1 MSLASSPSRP
11 SLRGQFVDADFD
23 LAGLGALLWQ
33 KRYSIL
39 RPTIIVALLT
49 LGVVLMIPPKYQSEA
64 RVLVIGR
71 DNIYLRPDA
80 DKDIIDRGV
89 VDQEAVTSQAQ
100 LILSRDLASEVIA
113 KLKLNELPEFDPALG
128 NISLTK
134 RVLGFLGVIRNPLAM
149 TPQERVLEAFYD
161 RLTVFPVEKS
171 RVIVIDFLSENPE
184 LAARVANA
192 IADAYLKRQQEAKQD
207 QARSAGQW
215 LSGEIDSLRK
225 KVADSE
231 AKVEAFRA
239 RSNLLVGP
247 NNTTLSVQQLGDL
260 NTQLATAR
268 AQKSDAEA
276 KAKLI
281 RDMLKSG
288 EPIESS
294 DVLNSEL
301 IRRLSEQRVTLR
313 AQLAEQSS
321 SLLGNHPRIKE
332 LRAQIADLDQ
342 QIRKEAEIL
351 ARSLENDAK
360 LADARVAAQLVT
372 FNQLKK
378 QAETSNEDD
387 VQLRALDRDAKSQR
401 DLLESYLAKYRD
413 ASARGTL
420 DSAPP
425 DARIISRA
433 TPSSVPAYPKKLPTI
448 AIASLATFILMCGLV
463 VTRALLETPGAKS
476 SERPLEKPL
485 DRARREEEEAAVE
498 ERPVAKTRAW
508 REAETEAEL
517 DDDRDLQPELPFS
530 PPIAPAAR
538 LAWRP
543 APEPT
548 RRIERAGR
556 QERVQEREQER
567 AQAREQ
573 ERDVEREREQRDQS
587 GSLTAR
593 LRAVMHRKT
602 ERTLPPPSP
611 LPAAPTAATPRP
623 APPPQSPPPQS
634 PPPAA
639 PAELIGVPVSAIE
652 DFAHNLHAAGV
663 DGSQIAVFGTAPALD
678 TDGIAIRFARA
689 LARDARVVLV
699 ALGAGDAAVRDIST
713 DPDAP
718 GLASLAAG
726 QASFGGIIT
735 RDVASSLNLIAAGRN
750 ASRGSLLSAPG
761 IMRTFEALTQ
771 AYPHLVIDGGV
782 LGGPDGENEIVAIAG
797 IATHALLLAETAAG
811 FATVQAR
818 DSLLAAGFDN
828 VTILIAGRNGRGE
841 GASRN
846 RYSSMS
852 AAAA

>member
-23 LAGLGALLWQ
+23 LASLGAALWR
-33 KRYSIL
+33 KRYTIL

-49 LGVVLMIPPKYQSEA
+49 FGVVLMIPPKYQSEA
-64 RVLVIGR
+64 RVLVVGR
-71 DNIYLRPDA
+71 DNVYLRPDA

-134 RVLGFLGVIRNPLAM
+134 RVLGFLGVIKNPLAM
-149 TPQERVLEAFYD
+149 TPEERVLEAYYD

-215 LSGEIDSLRK
+215 LSGEIDNLRK
-225 KVADSE
+225 KVADAD

-239 RSNLLVGP
+239 RSNLLLGP

-260 NTQLATAR
+260 NTQLAAAR
-268 AQKSDAEA
+268 AQKADAEA

-294 DVLNSEL
+294 EVLNSEL

-332 LRAQIADLDQ
+332 LRAQIGDLDQ
-342 QIRKEAEIL
+342 QIRKEAETI

-360 LADARVAAQLVT
+360 LADARVAAQLAT

-401 DLLESYLAKYRD
+401 DLLESYLAKYRE
-413 ASARGTL
+413 ASARGSL
-420 DSAPP
+420 DSAPAE
-425 DARIISRA
+425 ARIISRA

-448 AIASLATFILMCGLV
+448 VIASLATFMLMCGLV
-463 VTRALLETPGAKS
+463 VTRALLEAPGAGGM
-476 SERPLEKPL
+476 PLR
-485 DRARREEEEAAVE
+485 RAGREEAPE
-498 ERPVAKTRAW
+498 ERPVVRLRAE
-508 REAETEAEL
+508 REALAEPEAE
-517 DDDRDLQPELPFS
+517 DDLQPELPFS
-530 PPIAPAAR
+530 PPIAPATR
-538 LAWRP
+538 SIWRTEP
-543 APEPT
+543 A

-556 QERVQEREQER
+556 QERDVAPEQEDVRDDRPEQGR
-567 AQAREQ
+567 ART
-573 ERDVEREREQRDQS
+573 

-593 LRAVMHRKT
+593 LRAVMQRKEEHPVPT
-602 ERTLPPPSP
+602 AAPPPVAP
-611 LPAAPTAATPRP
+611 APAAPSSARP
-623 APPPQSPPPQS
+623 SPPPPQ
-634 PPPAA
+634 AA

-663 DGSQIAVFGTAPALD
+663 DGSQIAVFGAAPALD
-678 TDGIAIRFARA
+678 ADRVAIRFARA

-699 ALGAGDAAVRDIST
+699 ALGAGDAEVREIST
-713 DPDAP
+713 DPDSP

-726 QASFGGIIT
+726 QASFGAIIT
-735 RDVASSLNLIAAGRN
+735 RDTGSNLNLIAAGRN
-750 ASRGSLLSAPG
+750 ASRGSLLAAPG

-771 AYPHLVIDGGV
+771 AYPHLVIDGGL
-782 LGGPDGENEIVAIAG
+782 LGGPDGEREIEAIAR
-797 IATHALLLAETAAG
+797 IATHALLVVETAAG
-811 FATVQAR
+811 YATVQAR

-828 VTILIAGRNGRGE
+828 VTILIAGRGGRGE
-841 GASRN
+841 GARRN
-846 RYSSMS
+846 GLSSMS

>member
-1 MSLASSPSRP
+1 
-11 SLRGQFVDADFD
+11 
-23 LAGLGALLWQ
+23 
-33 KRYSIL
+33 
-39 RPTIIVALLT
+39 
-49 LGVVLMIPPKYQSEA
+49 
-64 RVLVIGR
+64 
-71 DNIYLRPDA
+71 
-80 DKDIIDRGV
+80 
-89 VDQEAVTSQAQ
+89 
-100 LILSRDLASEVIA
+100 
-113 KLKLNELPEFDPALG
+113 
-128 NISLTK
+128 
-134 RVLGFLGVIRNPLAM
+134 
-149 TPQERVLEAFYD
+149 
-161 RLTVFPVEKS
+161 
-171 RVIVIDFLSENPE
+171 
-184 LAARVANA
+184 
-192 IADAYLKRQQEAKQD
+192 
-207 QARSAGQW
+207 
-215 LSGEIDSLRK
+215 
-225 KVADSE
+225 
-231 AKVEAFRA
+231 
-239 RSNLLVGP
+239 
-247 NNTTLSVQQLGDL
+247 
-260 NTQLATAR
+260 
-268 AQKSDAEA
+268 
-276 KAKLI
+276 
-281 RDMLKSG
+281 
-288 EPIESS
+288 
-294 DVLNSEL
+294 VLNSEL

-332 LRAQIADLDQ
+332 LRAQIGDLDQ

-351 ARSLENDAK
+351 ARSLENDSK
-360 LADARVAAQLVT
+360 LADARVAAQLVI

-387 VQLRALDRDAKSQR
+387 VQLRALERDAKSQR

-413 ASARGTL
+413 ASARGTI
-420 DSAPP
+420 DSSPP

-448 AIASLATFILMCGLV
+448 AIASLATFMLMCGLV
-463 VTRALLETPGAKS
+463 VTRAMLDTPGAKPL
-476 SERPLEKPL
+476 EKPPLEKPL
-485 DRARREEEEAAVE
+485 DRARREEEAAVE
-498 ERPVAKTRAW
+498 ERPGAKTRAW
-508 REAETEAEL
+508 REAEAEAEL
-517 DDDRDLQPELPFS
+517 EDDRDLQPELPFS

-538 LAWRP
+538 LAWRS

-556 QERVQEREQER
+556 QER
-567 AQAREQ
+567 EQ
-573 ERDVEREREQRDQS
+573 ERDVEREREPRDQS

-593 LRAVMHRKT
+593 LRAVMQRKT
-602 ERTLPPPSP
+602 EHTLPPASP
-611 LPAAPTAATPRP
+611 PPAAPTVAT
-623 APPPQSPPPQS
+623 PPPQSPPPQS

-652 DFAHNLHAAGV
+652 DFAHNLRAAGV
-663 DGSQIAVFGTAPALD
+663 DGSQIAVFRTAPALD

-735 RDVASSLNLIAAGRN
+735 RDVASNLNLIAAGRN

-782 LGGPDGENEIVAIAG
+782 LGGPDGEKEIEAIAG